1 MSARSEVS
9 RTVAADLLHCELQL
23 LSPTVRR
30 DRQRVSG
37 LLARD
42 FVEFGASGRVWS
54 RDETLAALT
63 GEAFEPPIL
72 EDFRCRLLAEGVVLV
87 TYRTVR
93 GDTGTGARQV
103 NLRSSIWCRQ
113 AKGWVLRFHQ
123 GTRGG
128 GAPITRDGLESA

>member
-1 MSARSEVS
+1 MSSRSDVS

-23 LSPTVRR
+23 MSPAVRR

-42 FVEFGASGRVWS
+42 FVEFGASGRAWS
-54 RDETLAALT
+54 REETLDALASET
-63 GEAFEPPIL
+63 FEPPIV
-72 EDFRCRLLAEGVVLV
+72 EDFRCRLLAEGLVLV

-93 GDTGTGARQV
+93 GDTGSEPRTIT
-103 NLRSSIWCRQ
+103 LRSSVWARH

-123 GTRGG
+123 GTRAS
-128 GAPITRDGLESA
+128 GAVSTPRGV